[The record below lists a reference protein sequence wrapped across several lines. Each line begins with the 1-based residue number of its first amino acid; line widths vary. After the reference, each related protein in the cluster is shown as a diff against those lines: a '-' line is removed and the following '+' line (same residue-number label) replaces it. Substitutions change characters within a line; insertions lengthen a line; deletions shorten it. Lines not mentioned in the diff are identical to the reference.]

1 MSQTL
6 YKLADRGVISIEGAD
21 ARTWLDSLVTNDL
34 TGLDH
39 KPAVFSALLS
49 PQGKLLF
56 EFFLIK
62 ECAGLLL
69 DTARDA
75 VAPMIKRL
83 TLYKLRAQVAITDV
97 SAERGVVWAPRAS
110 SLASAPTAN
119 GALLY
124 PDPRAESQLWRG
136 ITAAAAAAS
145 LPASGDYAAQRV
157 RLGLPEPP
165 IDYRLGD
172 AFPHEANFDLLQG
185 VSFTKGCFV
194 GQEVV
199 SRMQNKTVV
208 RKRIARVIGRG
219 PLRSGLEITA
229 GTATLGT
236 LGTVAGDMGL
246 AMLRLDRAAEA
257 QDAGQALMADRTE
270 VEIDAAALAS
280 YRQSV
285 ANRPVHDL

>member
-1 MSQTL
+1 M
-6 YKLADRGVISIEGAD
+6 G
-21 ARTWLDSLVTNDL
+21 
-34 TGLDH
+34 
-39 KPAVFSALLS
+39 
-49 PQGKLLF
+49 
-56 EFFLIK
+56 
-62 ECAGLLL
+62 
-69 DTARDA
+69 
-75 VAPMIKRL
+75 
-83 TLYKLRAQVAITDV
+83 
-97 SAERGVVWAPRAS
+97 
-110 SLASAPTAN
+110 
-119 GALLY
+119 
-124 PDPRAESQLWRG
+124 PDPRAETQLWRG